1 MKLKKTHTIFIDTK
15 LDTTQEPSNFNVRL
29 NNWFIRENILN
40 NNGATK
46 SEWYISIKNF
56 AMINSFSNIT
66 KGINDKIIL
75 FNAKTSLSPDLKEDL
90 SNTSDYNET
99 EIILPEGNPNVINIR
114 DALNSVLNLTN
125 NEILCSYNDIDSK
138 YEFKVNP
145 ISIYRKKRYLLFQN
159 TYDLLGFQK
168 GKLYLIDNVLWTNF
182 KSSKPVNLLADRL
195 IKFSI
200 GNNSD
205 IRLKNMNYCN
215 HSSLYDECNMFF
227 LQAVNVQS
235 YDLIYY
241 QRTTEDLT
249 PIELLGNSIR
259 NIEILARNQDND
271 IIEGL
276 SNYIMV
282 LELINIKEYDYQK
295 RIYNVLFDIYMW
307 VATFLRGYI

>member
-1 MKLKKTHTIFIDTK
+1 MKKKHTIYIDTK
-15 LDTTQEPSNFNVRL
+15 SDNNQNPSNFNIRL
-29 NNWFIRENILN
+29 NNSFVRDNILN

-56 AMINSFSNIT
+56 AMINSFSNVT

-75 FNAKTSLSPDLKEDL
+75 FNAKAQLSPDLKEDL
-90 SNTSDYNET
+90 SNATTDYKAT

-114 DALNSVLNLTN
+114 DALNAILNLTN
-125 NEILCSYNDIDSK
+125 NEILCTYNDIDSK
-138 YEFKVNP
+138 FEFKANP
-145 ISIYRKKRYLLFQN
+145 LSIHRRKRYLLFQN

-168 GKLYLIDNVLWTNF
+168 SQLYLIDNVTFKKF

-195 IKFSI
+195 IKFSL

-205 IRLKNMNYCN
+205 IRLKEMNFCN
-215 HSSLYDECNMFF
+215 HNSVYDECNMFALF
-227 LQAVNVQS
+227 PVNVQS
-235 YDLIYY
+235 YELIYY
-241 QRTTEDLT
+241 QRSTEDLI

-271 IIEGL
+271 PIEGL

-295 RIYNVLFDIYMW
+295 KIYNVLFDIYMW
-307 VATFLRGYI
+307 IATFLRAYI